1 VREPVDAGPDTQPS
15 LEARPD
21 PFEPLAAHPEPTAAH
36 PEPTAARPQHAATA
50 VDTRRGPQPPL
61 EAPPPPAQLPEQL
74 PAQPVAVPGQYHYL
88 KRWTFVQVLIGVWIP
103 AALIGLLLYY
113 WFHSIDKTPAVFLLL
128 VVIVVSTVG
137 GQLMAMVDHKPL
149 ITAVAIA
156 VMSAPFAATAAAA
169 ALHGAYAFGWVA
181 R

>member
-1 VREPVDAGPDTQPS
+1 MREPVDPGPDTRPS

-36 PEPTAARPQHAATA
+36 PQHAAIA
-50 VDTRRGPQPPL
+50 VDARRGPQPPL
-61 EAPPPPAQLPEQL
+61 EPPPPPAQLPEQL

-88 KRWTFVQVLIGVWIP
+88 KRWTFVPVLIGVWIP
-103 AALIGLLLYY
+103 AALIGLLLYYY

-128 VVIVVSTVG
+128 VVIVVSTVS

-149 ITAVAIA
+149 ITAAAIA